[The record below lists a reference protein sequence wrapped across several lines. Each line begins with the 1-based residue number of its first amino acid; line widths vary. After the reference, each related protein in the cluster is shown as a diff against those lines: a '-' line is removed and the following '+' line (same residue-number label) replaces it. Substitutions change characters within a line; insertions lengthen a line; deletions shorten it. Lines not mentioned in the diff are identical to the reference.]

1 MKDKRK
7 GQWLVA
13 VGLLLIAAA
22 LFLAGYNVWSDR
34 AAGKE
39 RDAVL
44 TELRELVPVRE
55 AETGKKASA
64 DNPTPA
70 PYMGDSEEIG
80 FEDPMFEEPVYPD
93 YVLNPNMEMPAQQIY
108 GYDYIAMLSIPA
120 LELELPVMDEWDYTR
135 LRINPCRY
143 AGTAYLRNLVICAH
157 NYTSHFGRLSSL
169 SIGDEIILTDMDG
182 NVFRYLVGEIMTL
195 GPAAVEEM
203 TDSGWDLTLFTCT
216 LGGATRVTV
225 RCEMVE

>member
-1 MKDKRK
+1 MKDKKR
-7 GQWLVA
+7 GLWLV
-13 VGLLLIAAA
+13 VIGLLLIAAA
-22 LFLAGYNVWSDR
+22 LLLTGYNIWSDR
-34 AAGKE
+34 IAGEE

-44 TELRELVPVRE
+44 TELRAFVPE
-55 AETGKKASA
+55 IETETGILENST
-64 DNPTPA
+64 PPA
-70 PYMGDSEEIG
+70 PHMGESEVIG
-80 FEDPMFEEPVYPD
+80 YEEPVYPD
-93 YVLNPNMEMPAQQIY
+93 YVLNPNMEMPVQQIY
-108 GYDYIAMLSIPA
+108 DYDYIAILSIPA
-120 LELELPVMDEWDYTR
+120 LELELPVMSEWDYTR

-143 AGTAYLRNLVICAH
+143 SGTVYLNNFVICAH

-182 NVFRYLVGEIMTL
+182 NMFRYLVGEIMTL

-216 LGGATRVTV
+216 VGGATRVTV